1 MNGAAE
7 NSYSIIMSTEIMGL
21 SEKERTEVANVVRYN
36 SVDFPDYKEAQG
48 RIGNGDYMTIAKISA
63 ILKVANAM
71 DRSHKQKASDYQI
84 VVKDKQLLITVDTLY
99 DLALERGL
107 FDDKADFFEQVYGIK
122 PVLRQKRS
130 ATI

>member
-1 MNGAAE
+1 
-7 NSYSIIMSTEIMGL
+7 
-21 SEKERTEVANVVRYN
+21 
-36 SVDFPDYKEAQG
+36 
-48 RIGNGDYMTIAKISA
+48 MTIAKLSA

-71 DRSHKQKASDYQI
+71 DRSHKQKASSYQI
-84 VVKDKQLLITVDTLY
+84 VVKDKQLVITVDTLY

-122 PVLRQKRS
+122 PVLKQKRS